1 MVRSVAAPI
10 NNREQ
15 KTPVA
20 GPPQPVPGPT
30 TVAGPKPVSMEE
42 WVYIIKSMQQI
53 RIKADGSAEEPKD
66 FTEAEDRDDWVDWN
80 KSRDNK

>member
-1 MVRSVAAPI
+1 MKKNMQIVLCCLVLCIFCNYVYA
-10 NNREQ
+10 
-15 KTPVA
+15 K
-20 GPPQPVPGPT
+20 PP
-30 TVAGPKPVSMEE
+30 VAGPKPVSMEE

-80 KSRDNK
+80 KSRDNKWL

>member
-1 MVRSVAAPI
+1 MFAKLSV
-10 NNREQ
+10 
-15 KTPVA
+15 V
-20 GPPQPVPGPT
+20 
-30 TVAGPKPVSMEE
+30 MEE